1 MGLSLSKGQSLSL
14 TKADGGRLTKVRMG
28 LGWDSAAPVKRGLFG
43 RGKAAEVDLDASAI
57 FFDAAGKVLDTVWFQ
72 QLSSKDGSTTHTGDN
87 LTGAGDGDDETIL
100 VDLTKVSASVAQI
113 VFVISS
119 YTQQTFDSVENA
131 FSRIV
136 DDSTSGTPDDHVEGF
151 ARWRRLE
158 LQGCRR
164 ARQRSFRDGPARA
177 GRTGSLGSAFSVQ
190 HHSTTALPLTTIDK
204 GEISW
209 QASLFKRETTSH

>member
-1 MGLSLSKGQSLSL
+1 MGLSLSKGESLSL
-14 TKADGGRLTKVRMG
+14 KKADGGSLTKVRLG

-72 QLSSKDGSTTHTGDN
+72 QLASKDGSTTHTGDN

-100 VDLTKVSASVAQI
+100 VDLTKVSAAVAQI

-136 DDSTSGTPDDHVEGF
+136 DDSTSGTPEVARYQLTDAGSHTAMIMSKVSREGTGWSF
-151 ARWRRLE
+151 KAVGE
-158 LQGCRR
+158 R
-164 ARQRSFRDGPARA
+164 ANGRSVMDLLAPAA
-177 GRTGSLGSAFSVQ
+177 KVL
-190 HHSTTALPLTTIDK
+190 
-204 GEISW
+204 
-209 QASLFKRETTSH
+209 

>member
-14 TKADGGRLTKVRMG
+14 TKADGGSLSKVRMG

-72 QLSSKDGSTTHTGDN
+72 QLSSKDGSTRHTGDN

-100 VDLTKVSASVAQI
+100 VDLAKVSPAVSQI

-119 YTQQTFDSVENA
+119 YSQQTFDAVENA
-131 FSRIV
+131 FSRLV
-136 DDSTSGTPDDHVEGF
+136 DDSSAGTPEV
-151 ARWRRLE
+151 ARYQLTDS
-158 LQGCRR
+158 GPHT
-164 ARQRSFRDGPARA
+164 AMIMSKVSRDGNGWTFKAIGERA
-177 GRTGSLGSAFSVQ
+177 TGRSAMDLL
-190 HHSTTALPLTTIDK
+190 TAAAKAL
-204 GEISW
+204 
-209 QASLFKRETTSH
+209 